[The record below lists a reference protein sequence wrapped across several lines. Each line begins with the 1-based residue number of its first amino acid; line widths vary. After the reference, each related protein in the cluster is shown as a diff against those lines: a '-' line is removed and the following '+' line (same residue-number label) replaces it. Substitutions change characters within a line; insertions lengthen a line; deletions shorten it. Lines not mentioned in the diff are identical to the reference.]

1 MNSKDNRIITLS
13 QYGNVLVNSRDVGIA
28 RGSGNWN
35 PPDRFEQST
44 NRGNAYMNA
53 YPMFNKE
60 NKEFPEP
67 SDSENLNSI
76 GYNLSDDL
84 RKRAYVVGSTGLH
97 SETASWNRSEPDGI
111 QGENNKYVEWA
122 LKSAAP
128 GGMTATPILVY
139 FFSTDNVNYLQNRI
153 KSEVKKHSG
162 HDINN
167 QSIDELLIIMRANLL
182 YAYSGWLPNENN
194 PDKITDRGEKKYS
207 LEDRLTRLNKSVIEE
222 GVKQVLSGINMY
234 NKYLL
239 DKSSLPMPLSMP
251 VYTSMSGSRE
261 LMPPIGFN
269 SGLEKTIAA
278 QSFNQRFNII

>member
-13 QYGNVLVNSRDVGIA
+13 QYGNVLMNSKDVGIA

-53 YPMFNKE
+53 YPMFSKDNKQQ
-60 NKEFPEP
+60 PEP
-67 SDSENLNSI
+67 SDSEVLNSV

-97 SETASWNRSEPDGI
+97 SETAMWNRSEP
-111 QGENNKYVEWA
+111 GEDNKYVEWA

-128 GGMTATPILVY
+128 GGMTATPMLVY
-139 FFSTDNVNYLQNRI
+139 FFSTDNVNYLQDRI
-153 KSEVKKHSG
+153 RSEVKKHSG
-162 HDINN
+162 HDVNN
-167 QSIDELLIIMRANLL
+167 QSVDELLIIMRANLL
-182 YAYSGWLPNENN
+182 YAYSGWLPNENSPN
-194 PDKITDRGEKKYS
+194 KITDRGEKKHS

-222 GVKQVLSGINMY
+222 GVKQVLSGISMY
-234 NKYLL
+234 NKYIL

-261 LMPPIGFN
+261 LMPSIGFN
-269 SGLEKTIAA
+269 SGLDRTIAS
-278 QSFNQRFNII
+278 QSFNQRFNVI